1 MTRRR
6 DISPSFRW
14 NSADA
19 QVARRLVDKE
29 GSPEA
34 FIYFMEAAPSLTDY
48 AYWYFLGTLWVNYSG
63 WTELQDWARMF
74 SSTRPGKNKGLMK
87 PYELAKFKRL
97 PGMVTAYRAHREDE
111 KLWLSYTLRKE
122 RAAMFAIQR
131 GVPDF
136 IEYRVPRAAV
146 VALFLRRGEA
156 EIIVLDHR
164 GVQPKERLVLEQAT
178 ISPTSQRPMNSGPAD
193 GAEN

>member
-14 NSADA
+14 NLADA

-29 GSPEA
+29 GTPEA
-34 FIYFMEAAPSLTDY
+34 FTYFMEAAPGLTDY
-48 AYWYFLGTLWVNYSG
+48 AYWYFLGTLWVSYSG

-74 SSTRPGKNKGLMK
+74 SSTRPRKNKGLMK
-87 PYELAKFKRL
+87 PYEMAKFKRL

-111 KLWLSYTLRKE
+111 ELWLSYTLRKE

-146 VALFLRRGEA
+146 VSLFLRRGEA

-164 GVQPKERLVLEQAT
+164 GVQPKERCVLEQE
-178 ISPTSQRPMNSGPAD
+178 SGSGRKSREIKAND
-193 GAEN
+193 